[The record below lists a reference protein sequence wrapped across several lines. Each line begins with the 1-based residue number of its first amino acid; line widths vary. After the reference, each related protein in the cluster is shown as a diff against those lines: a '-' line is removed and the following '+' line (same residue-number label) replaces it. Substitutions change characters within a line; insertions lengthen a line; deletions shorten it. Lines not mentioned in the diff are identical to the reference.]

1 MSSQWKLYGMNSM
14 NGMNVLFATGALS
27 LGGLQRVTS
36 TLADGLAQYSN
47 GRVQTALYIIDN
59 AYSKHYDVHTRVVAQ
74 ETSPWHVFVRKAH
87 SGLHRIFP
95 NMVHGISY
103 EIAALVKREHI
114 DVVVVNPELYPAL
127 PGIKKLCPQTRV
139 IMWTH
144 NGYET
149 YTQRYY
155 ASEKQQMVL
164 QRAAHAA
171 DDIIC
176 VNSASARGWQEQ
188 FEREASTHMPRIHT
202 MHNPITMDTLGLQ
215 SGLTQPVIA
224 MSCRLVIEAKGLDY
238 VVQLAQRLPEPWR
251 IRIAGDGPDRS
262 KFEQMI
268 VQAGMQH
275 KIELVGALH
284 DDALREHYAT
294 ASVLL
299 LPSRWEGFP
308 LVAGEAMAFRLPVV
322 GFDIPALRDVAD
334 DCGGVGNCSAAG
346 GCGGA
351 GNCSGAGDC
360 GAVRMARLG
369 DVEDLYRVLQP
380 LLESIEE
387 RRAQAERSLQRASQL
402 ALPKI
407 VQQWETMLNKRS

>member
-1 MSSQWKLYGMNSM
+1 MSSV
-14 NGMNVLFATGALS
+14 NGMNILFATGTLS

-36 TLADGLAQYSN
+36 TLADGLEQYSD
-47 GRVQTALYIIDN
+47 GHVQTVLYIIDN
-59 AYSKHYDVHTRVVAQ
+59 AYSKHYDVHTRVIAQ
-74 ETSPWHVFVRKAH
+74 ETSPWHVLVRKAH

-95 NMVHGISY
+95 NAAHGISY
-103 EIAALVKREHI
+103 EIADIVKRDHI
-114 DVVVVNPELYPAL
+114 DIVVVNTELYPAL

-149 YTQRYY
+149 YTQRYF

-188 FEREASTHMPRIHT
+188 FERESSAHMPRIHT
-202 MHNPITMDTLGLQ
+202 MHNPITMDTGGLR
-215 SGLTQPVIA
+215 SSLTQLVIA
-224 MSCRLVIEAKGLDY
+224 MSCRLVIETKGLDY

-268 VQAGMQH
+268 VQAGLQH

-308 LVAGEAMAFRLPVV
+308 LVAGEAMAFGLPVV
-322 GFDIPALRDVAD
+322 GFDIPALRDVAG

-387 RRAQAERSLQRASQL
+387 RRAQADRSLKRASQL

>member
-1 MSSQWKLYGMNSM
+1 
-14 NGMNVLFATGALS
+14 MNVLFATGTLS

-36 TLADGLAQYSN
+36 TLADGLEQYSD
-47 GRVQTALYIIDN
+47 GRMRTALYVIDN
-59 AYSKHYDVHTRVVAQ
+59 AYSKHYEVHTRVISQ
-74 ETSPWHVFVRKAH
+74 ETSPWHVLVRKAH

-95 NMVHGISY
+95 NAAHGISY
-103 EIAALVKREHI
+103 EIADIVKRDHI
-114 DVVVVNPELYPAL
+114 DIVVVNPELYRTL
-127 PGIKKLCPQTRV
+127 PGIKQLCPQTRV

-155 ASEKQQMVL
+155 ASARESAVL

-176 VNSASARGWQEQ
+176 VNSASARGWREQ
-188 FEREASTHMPRIHT
+188 FERESSAHMPRIHT
-202 MHNPITMDTLGLQ
+202 MHNPITMDTGGLR
-215 SGLTQPVIA
+215 SSLTQPVIA
-224 MSCRLVIEAKGLDY
+224 MSCRLVIETKGLDY

-299 LPSRWEGFP
+299 LSSRWEGFP
-308 LVAGEAMAFRLPVV
+308 LVAGEAMAFGLPVV
-322 GFDIPALRDVAD
+322 GFDIPALRDV
-334 DCGGVGNCSAAG
+334 AG

-360 GAVRMARLG
+360 GAVRMAWLG

-407 VQQWETMLNKRS
+407 VQQWESMLNERS